1 MTANEARI
9 RELESEITKRDN
21 TILMQQNSINDL
33 KRQVDNLTEIL
44 IQMRH
49 DKFGPSSEQTVKA
62 DDGSQQVSIFNEV
75 EVEAD
80 STVQEPFKR
89 NAKGDI
95 APRKKRVRNEMII
108 GDIPTEEIVLSLDES
123 KLVCEVCNGK
133 LKPIGREV
141 VRQELQYIPSQLKLV
156 KYVREAYECPA
167 CKHTDNPYIIKTVA
181 PTSLMNHSLASP
193 SSVAHVMYQKYM
205 QGIPLYRQEKDWERM
220 GILLSRATMA
230 NWVIRC
236 AEDYLMPVTDY
247 LRRKLLA
254 RDIVHADE
262 TPVQVLKEDGKK
274 PQTKS
279 YMWVYRTG
287 NDGKEPIIL
296 FDYHPSRSGDNAAT
310 YLKDFKGYVHSDGY
324 SGYNKLTE
332 VTRCGCWAHLRRKF
346 VEAIPTGKE
355 AELRGSFAVTGK
367 EYCDKLFAIEDDLKA
382 LSPEDRYTQRLDREK
397 PVLEAF
403 WAWLETVNP
412 IRGSKLAKAVSYA
425 QNQKPFMENYLLD
438 GRCSLSNNAAENAI
452 RPFVTGRKNWL
463 FADTPKGADASATV
477 YSLIETAKA
486 NGLDVFSYLQELLAN
501 MTDGQSFPEA
511 NAAYELSFNCIYS
524 GRCPLGTIFLS
535 AYNYSSPTYNT
546 TYIPH
551 THRTSSQRQRKT
563 APDRQV
569 LPSPLSGLS
578 YLQTP

>member
-49 DKFGPSSEQTVKA
+49 DKFGPSSEKTVKA

-108 GDIPTEEIVLSLDES
+108 GDLPTEEIVLSLDES
-123 KLVCEVCNGK
+123 ELVCEVCNGK

-296 FDYHPSRSGDNAAT
+296 FDYQSSRSGDNAAT

-346 VEAIPTGKE
+346 VEAIPPGKE

-367 EYCDKLFAIEDDLKA
+367 EYCDKLFAIEDDLKD

-501 MTDGQSFPEA
+501 MTDWD
-511 NAAYELSFNCIYS
+511 
-524 GRCPLGTIFLS
+524 
-535 AYNYSSPTYNT
+535 
-546 TYIPH
+546 H
-551 THRTSSQRQRKT
+551 TDEYLEDLMPWSEFSRSQCCR
-563 APDRQV
+563 
-569 LPSPLSGLS
+569 
-578 YLQTP
+578 

>member
-1 MTANEARI
+1 
-9 RELESEITKRDN
+9 
-21 TILMQQNSINDL
+21 
-33 KRQVDNLTEIL
+33 
-44 IQMRH
+44 
-49 DKFGPSSEQTVKA
+49 
-62 DDGSQQVSIFNEV
+62 
-75 EVEAD
+75 
-80 STVQEPFKR
+80 
-89 NAKGDI
+89 
-95 APRKKRVRNEMII
+95 
-108 GDIPTEEIVLSLDES
+108 
-123 KLVCEVCNGK
+123 
-133 LKPIGREV
+133 
-141 VRQELQYIPSQLKLV
+141 
-156 KYVREAYECPA
+156 
-167 CKHTDNPYIIKTVA
+167 
-181 PTSLMNHSLASP
+181 MNHSLASP
-193 SSVAHVMYQKYM
+193 SSVAHVMYRKYM

-296 FDYHPSRSGDNAAT
+296 FDYQPSRSGDNAAT

-346 VEAIPTGKE
+346 VEAIPPGKE
-355 AELRGSFAVTGK
+355 TELRGSFAVTGK
-367 EYCDKLFAIEDDLKA
+367 EYCDKLFAIEDDLKD

-438 GRCSLSNNAAENAI
+438 GRCPLSNNAAENAI

-501 MTDGQSFPEA
+501 MTDWD
-511 NAAYELSFNCIYS
+511 
-524 GRCPLGTIFLS
+524 
-535 AYNYSSPTYNT
+535 
-546 TYIPH
+546 H
-551 THRTSSQRQRKT
+551 TDEYLEDLMPWSEFSRSQCCR
-563 APDRQV
+563 
-569 LPSPLSGLS
+569 
-578 YLQTP
+578 

>member
-1 MTANEARI
+1 
-9 RELESEITKRDN
+9 
-21 TILMQQNSINDL
+21 
-33 KRQVDNLTEIL
+33 
-44 IQMRH
+44 
-49 DKFGPSSEQTVKA
+49 
-62 DDGSQQVSIFNEV
+62 
-75 EVEAD
+75 
-80 STVQEPFKR
+80 
-89 NAKGDI
+89 
-95 APRKKRVRNEMII
+95 
-108 GDIPTEEIVLSLDES
+108 
-123 KLVCEVCNGK
+123 
-133 LKPIGREV
+133 
-141 VRQELQYIPSQLKLV
+141 
-156 KYVREAYECPA
+156 
-167 CKHTDNPYIIKTVA
+167 
-181 PTSLMNHSLASP
+181 MNHSLASP

-247 LRRKLLA
+247 LRKKLLA

-287 NDGKEPIIL
+287 NDGKEPIVL
-296 FDYHPSRSGDNAAT
+296 FDYQPSRSGDNAAT

-346 VEAIPTGKE
+346 VEAIPPGKE

-367 EYCDKLFAIEDDLKA
+367 EYCDKLFAIEDDLKD

-403 WAWLETVNP
+403 GAWLETVNP

-501 MTDGQSFPEA
+501 MTDWD
-511 NAAYELSFNCIYS
+511 
-524 GRCPLGTIFLS
+524 
-535 AYNYSSPTYNT
+535 
-546 TYIPH
+546 H
-551 THRTSSQRQRKT
+551 TDEYLEDLMPWSEFSRSQCCR
-563 APDRQV
+563 
-569 LPSPLSGLS
+569 
-578 YLQTP
+578 